1 MTFRKI
7 LVPLAGIDEDAVAFD
22 AAFLVGSESEAH
34 LEVLHT
40 VPAAA
45 ARIGSSSVKDAHE
58 SSVKGLRARVRAL
71 YRNRCGTFDVLG
83 SNAAC
88 KVGLS
93 ARLVEA
99 FGSEAE
105 LIACHGRLADL
116 IILARPSIPQHAWPN
131 LSLEAALR
139 ETGRPVLVV
148 PRPIDELGSRVVIGW
163 NGSAEASRAM
173 AYALPILR
181 GASNVLVVTVGQR
194 IIHPPGPAVVEYL
207 GHHGIAAKSTVVAD
221 QDQTDAASFADSC
234 LEHRAD
240 LIIMGAFT
248 RQSSGSPVFG
258 SMTEKMIRQVEWPVF
273 MAH

>member
-7 LVPLAGIDEDAVAFD
+7 LVPLAGIDEDAAALD
-22 AAFLVGSESEAH
+22 AAFLLGSASEAH
-34 LEVLHT
+34 IEVLFT
-40 VPAAA
+40 MPPAAA
-45 ARIGSSSVKDAHE
+45 RVGSSSVKHAHE
-58 SSVKGLRARVRAL
+58 SSVDGLRARVRAL
-71 YRNRCGTFDVLG
+71 YRNRCGAFDISG
-83 SNAAC
+83 SSAAS

-93 ARLVEA
+93 TRLVEV

-116 IILARPSIPQHAWPN
+116 IVLAHPLVPQHAWPN
-131 LSLEAALR
+131 LSLETALR
-139 ETGRPVLVV
+139 ETGRPVLLV
-148 PRPIDELGSRVVIGW
+148 PRSIDELGRRVVIGW
-163 NGSAEASRAM
+163 NGSAEVSRAL

-194 IIHPPGPAVVEYL
+194 VVHPPGSAVVEYL
-207 GHHGIAAKSTVVAD
+207 GCHGIAAKSTVVSA
-221 QDQTDAASFADSC
+221 QDQPDAARFSDWC

-240 LIIMGAFT
+240 LIVMGAFT